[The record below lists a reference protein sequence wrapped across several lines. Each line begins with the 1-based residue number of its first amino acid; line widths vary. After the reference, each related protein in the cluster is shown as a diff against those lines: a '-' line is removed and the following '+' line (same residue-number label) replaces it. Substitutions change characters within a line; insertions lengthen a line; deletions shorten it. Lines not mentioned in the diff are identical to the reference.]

1 MAKPLPSPGLPTSPS
16 LVFLKPSSQATAASL
31 KSSLYVRLH
40 LDRQW
45 SPSAGLCRLAEAKRM
60 EVNLAGKCASQRGM
74 VSSFPTLSQSRT
86 VRLCEDKGPGWV
98 SNLFSKKVFL
108 QALMVTV

>member
-45 SPSAGLCRLAEAKRM
+45 SPSAWLCHLAEAKRV
-60 EVNLAGKCASQRGM
+60 EVNQAGKCASQRGM
-74 VSSFPTLSQSRT
+74 GSSFPTLSQSRT
-86 VRLCEDKGPGWV
+86 VRLCRDKCPGWV
-98 SNLFSKKVFL
+98 SNLFSKKVPL